1 MGKHGDLES
10 WTRAAATWQRAA
22 IAGRT
27 WERRG
32 RPIPGPPFTRN
43 TLKPGGACASTPR
56 RGARVA
62 DLWQCLGRRRSQRG
76 YQERPLTQDELAA
89 LLWASQGV
97 TYASRGYLLRAAP
110 SAGAL
115 YPVETYL
122 AVHRVDGVEPGIWH
136 FQVPDFS
143 LELLQAG
150 DFRHSLVGAGLSQG
164 FLGAAG
170 VVFIW
175 TGVLNRAMWK
185 YRERAIRYLFLDA
198 GHICQ
203 NLMLAATALK
213 LGVCPVGAF
222 FDGEVERLVQVD
234 GVEEAALYLA
244 AVGPL

>member
-1 MGKHGDLES
+1 
-10 WTRAAATWQRAA
+10 
-22 IAGRT
+22 
-27 WERRG
+27 
-32 RPIPGPPFTRN
+32 
-43 TLKPGGACASTPR
+43 
-56 RGARVA
+56 
-62 DLWQCLGRRRSQRG
+62 
-76 YQERPLTQDELAA
+76 
-89 LLWASQGV
+89 
-97 TYASRGYLLRAAP
+97 
-110 SAGAL
+110 
-115 YPVETYL
+115 
-122 AVHRVDGVEPGIWH
+122 
-136 FQVPDFS
+136 
-143 LELLQAG
+143 
-150 DFRHSLVGAGLSQG
+150 LVGAGLSQG